1 MADAEAD
8 GTRRNDPCWESART
22 MLKPGGLQAIEDEAR
37 EWRRTLTESLE
48 QYHNEQQRA
57 YYALHPGASYAVY
70 RRWRADFHPRPPNTN
85 NNTRDLDVMSTNS
98 QEAYTRRRFDFF
110 LPRRVAERTRGLCR
124 RPLLLGGRSSFRTSV
139 DGFVACGMDAMVAD
153 GQLRSGDDG
162 SCIVYSLGSNNI
174 FEFEEAVLRKTNC
187 SVHTFDCTS
196 SPPTRSLGPRFTF
209 HPICVGHSKAGM
221 EHPEAFK
228 TLVAIMRDLGHAAL
242 AIVKWDVEGFE
253 YDLFREMLAG
263 TQDPS
268 ARHAARGPPPAH
280 AQLPPLQPS
289 RPLQL
294 AHAQLPRELLFELHY
309 RSHMRARTGWW
320 DREKTAGE
328 LADDAAQEAEDE
340 EREARM
346 TAKRDRAS
354 RRGTKPRRG
363 LNRHRRDVEGRDGSI
378 KKILR
383 PAQTS

>member
-1 MADAEAD
+1 MPGASHVRGEGNFGWLCSCYITARRPERVLMAGRRADDVARADAVAD

-153 GQLRSGDDG
+153 GQQRSGDDG

-174 FEFEEAVLRKTNC
+174 FEFEAPGNIYSKLRK
-187 SVHTFDCTS
+187 
-196 SPPTRSLGPRFTF
+196 PT
-209 HPICVGHSKAGM
+209 I
-221 EHPEAFK
+221 
-228 TLVAIMRDLGHAAL
+228 
-242 AIVKWDVEGFE
+242 
-253 YDLFREMLAG
+253 
-263 TQDPS
+263 PS
-268 ARHAARGPPPAH
+268 
-280 AQLPPLQPS
+280 
-289 RPLQL
+289 
-294 AHAQLPRELLFELHY
+294 
-309 RSHMRARTGWW
+309 W
-320 DREKTAGE
+320 
-328 LADDAAQEAEDE
+328 
-340 EREARM
+340 
-346 TAKRDRAS
+346 
-354 RRGTKPRRG
+354 
-363 LNRHRRDVEGRDGSI
+363 
-378 KKILR
+378 
-383 PAQTS
+383 